1 MCVCVC
7 VRSVTFALR
16 DFRIRRR
23 VFLLFFIPSFACS
36 LAPPLAFSPL
46 FSILFWKR
54 RKKGKKNR
62 ARNAERSFFSFFH
75 PTLSISVSRLKSL
88 IEVLQPA
95 SRPATRRK
103 KKVYR
108 SKPVVGLLLYHSIS
122 SSSTSSLLYKLL
134 FFFAFVVHWASCS
147 AKSFLFISKAGS
159 LLLLIFLC

>member
-103 KKVYR
+103 KKKCIDRNRLSV
-108 SKPVVGLLLYHSIS
+108 SFCTILFLLLQ
-122 SSSTSSLLYKLL
+122 LLLSFTNY
-134 FFFAFVVHWASCS
+134 FFF
-147 AKSFLFISKAGS
+147 S
-159 LLLLIFLC
+159 LLLSTEPPVRPNRFFSYPKPDPYYY

>member
-1 MCVCVC
+1 MCVCMCAVGNF
-7 VRSVTFALR
+7 RATGFPHQTPSVSSLFYSFLCLLTCSSVGFFAP
-16 DFRIRRR
+16 F
-23 VFLLFFIPSFACS
+23 FHPLL
-36 LAPPLAFSPL
+36 
-46 FSILFWKR
+46 KE
-54 RKKGKKNR
+54 KKEGGKKIEQEMR
-62 ARNAERSFFSFFH
+62 KGPFFSFFH

-134 FFFAFVVHWASCS
+134 FF
-147 AKSFLFISKAGS
+147 S
-159 LLLLIFLC
+159 LLLSTEPPVRPNRFFSYPKPDPYYY

>member
-1 MCVCVC
+1 M
-7 VRSVTFALR
+7 
-16 DFRIRRR
+16 
-23 VFLLFFIPSFACS
+23 
-36 LAPPLAFSPL
+36 
-46 FSILFWKR
+46 
-54 RKKGKKNR
+54 RKGP
-62 ARNAERSFFSFFH
+62 FFSFFH

-134 FFFAFVVHWASCS
+134 FFFRFCCP
-147 AKSFLFISKAGS
+147 LS
-159 LLLLIFLC
+159 LLFGQIVSFHIQSRILIIINFFVLAPINPEIPSLKYYNCVFFFHPRGS

>member
-1 MCVCVC
+1 
-7 VRSVTFALR
+7 L
-16 DFRIRRR
+16 
-23 VFLLFFIPSFACS
+23 
-36 LAPPLAFSPL
+36 
-46 FSILFWKR
+46 KE
-54 RKKGKKNR
+54 KKEGGKKIEQEMR
-62 ARNAERSFFSFFH
+62 KGPFFSFFH

-103 KKVYR
+103 KKKCIDRNRLSV
-108 SKPVVGLLLYHSIS
+108 SFCTILFLLLQ
-122 SSSTSSLLYKLL
+122 LLLSFTNYF